1 MSKRKTNPILIF
13 VATSVVVFVL
23 SAAGDPQEDERYR
36 QRYDLMDAEKSL
48 LTQEDDTSRQIH
60 QLNIEINERQKKLQY
75 AHIQLKN
82 IRSQLISI
90 QMKLLP

>member
-1 MSKRKTNPILIF
+1 MSKQKSNPVLFF
-13 VATSVVVFVL
+13 VATSSILFL
-23 SAAGDPQEDERYR
+23 LCAAGDPQDDERYR

-48 LTQEDDTSRQIH
+48 LAQEDDTSRQIH
-60 QLNIEINERQKKLQY
+60 QLNIEINEKQKKLQY
-75 AHIQLKN
+75 AHMQLKN